1 MTEDTHSVLV
11 VTKDSKLSQ
20 SISVMLIPPLFE
32 TEVLSDFNEARR
44 RVAERSYNIILVDY
58 SEGEGAD
65 FATDVSEGLAT
76 ILLLTPPSLFE
87 EVSYRVEGY
96 GIIAITNPF
105 DQFYFYNMIKAAI
118 AVQYKVQVLSEGL
131 KPEGINYQFV
141 KGDIADKTMIDALFE
156 QYHFDIVVN
165 LAAQAGVRYSIEN
178 PDAYIMS
185 NMMGFYNIL
194 EACRHS
200 CDAVKGTQ
208 SKDKGQDAL
217 DLRPQTSDYKG
228 LVCLLEPEE

>member
-20 SISVMLIPPLFE
+20 SIGAMLIPPLFE

-44 RVAERSYNIILVDY
+44 RVSERVYNIILVDY

-65 FATDVSEGLAT
+65 FATDASESLST

-96 GIIAITNPF
+96 GIITVTNPL

-118 AVQYKVQVLSEGL
+118 AVQYKVQVLSSQTTKLKVKMEEIKLVNRAKMLLMQNMSMSEEEAHHYIEKDAMDHGL
-131 KPEGINYQFV
+131 K
-141 KGDIADKTMIDALFE
+141 KTTVA
-156 QYHFDIVVN
+156 
-165 LAAQAGVRYSIEN
+165 EN
-178 PDAYIMS
+178 IIKTY
-185 NMMGFYNIL
+185 G
-194 EACRHS
+194 
-200 CDAVKGTQ
+200 
-208 SKDKGQDAL
+208 
-217 DLRPQTSDYKG
+217 
-228 LVCLLEPEE
+228 